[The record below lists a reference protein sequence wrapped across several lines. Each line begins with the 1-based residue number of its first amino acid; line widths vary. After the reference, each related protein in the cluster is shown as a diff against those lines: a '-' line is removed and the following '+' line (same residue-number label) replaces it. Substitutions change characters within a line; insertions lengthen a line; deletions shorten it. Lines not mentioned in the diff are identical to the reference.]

1 MKKSFVLGLSILVL
15 VCGLVTIG
23 CTSLPSEPEEWDL
36 SSLDTGRELGFL
48 QEYQKNLILEINKMR
63 SDPQKYAKYHRRDL
77 DRAAYNYLQKMEPA
91 SPLIVEE
98 GLTKS
103 AADLL
108 KAGLGEPNRTV
119 NIAVIS
125 NTLETYGKYSIG
137 ASWGTAFGTG
147 STQLFEYL
155 LSKPAIG
162 EKYPY
167 SILNPTYTHCGIAA
181 KEYSGWSGAKMTLI
195 IVTGKY
201 TPK

>member
-1 MKKSFVLGLSILVL
+1 MKKSFVLGLSILVF

-23 CTSLPSEPEEWDL
+23 CTSLPSEPEEWDI

-63 SDPQKYAKYHRRDL
+63 SDPQKYAKYHRFDL

-98 GLTKS
+98 GLSKS

-108 KAGLGEPNRTV
+108 IVGLGEPNRIVT
-119 NIAVIS
+119 NAVIS
-125 NTLETYGKYSIG
+125 NALDTYGKYYISAG
-137 ASWGTAFGTG
+137 WRTTFGTG
-147 STQLFEYL
+147 SDL
-155 LSKPAIG
+155 LSDPAIG
-162 EKYPY
+162 KKYPY
-167 SILNPTYTHCGIAA
+167 LILDPTYTQCGIAA
-181 KEYSGWSGAKMTLI
+181 KEKSGWSGAKMTLI
-195 IVTGKY
+195 VVTGKY